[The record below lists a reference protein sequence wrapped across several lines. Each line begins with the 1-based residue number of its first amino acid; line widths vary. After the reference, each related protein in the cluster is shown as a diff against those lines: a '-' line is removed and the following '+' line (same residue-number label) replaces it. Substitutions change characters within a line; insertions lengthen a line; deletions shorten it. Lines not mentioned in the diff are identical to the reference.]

1 MLPGAWHEPNAVG
14 GSSSSSDKELTM
26 NVAALQ
32 TLDPEIGRTVVADG
46 IRTNVHDV
54 GEGNP
59 VLMIH
64 GSGPGVSA
72 WSNWRL
78 NLPVLAR
85 TMRVIAP
92 DCVGFGFTDRPDGIR
107 YNRETWLRHLLG
119 VMDECGVEQAD
130 VVGNSFGGGMALGL
144 AIHHPERVRRLV
156 LMGSVGIGFEL
167 TPGLDA
173 VWGYTPSLEKMRE
186 LLDVFAFDRGLV
198 TDELARVRFRA
209 ATRPGVA
216 EAFSSMFPAP
226 RQQWIEAL
234 SHDASDIARLRNPTL
249 ILHGREDRVIP
260 PSNAQRLFDLIP
272 EAELHMFG
280 RSGHWTQIEHKD
292 RFNALLAD
300 FLN

>member
-1 MLPGAWHEPNAVG
+1 
-14 GSSSSSDKELTM
+14 M

-46 IRTNVHDV
+46 IRTNIHDV

-167 TPGLDA
+167 TPGLEA

-186 LLDVFAFDRGLV
+186 LLDVFALRSRASDGRTRQGPLPGSHAAGRRRGFLLDVPRPAAAVDRGALPRRIRHRAAAEPDADPAWARGQGHPAFKRATPV
-198 TDELARVRFRA
+198 RPHSRSRAAHVRSIRALDSNRAQGPLQRAVGRFPELAC
-209 ATRPGVA
+209 
-216 EAFSSMFPAP
+216 
-226 RQQWIEAL
+226 
-234 SHDASDIARLRNPTL
+234 
-249 ILHGREDRVIP
+249 VIC
-260 PSNAQRLFDLIP
+260 L
-272 EAELHMFG
+272 
-280 RSGHWTQIEHKD
+280 
-292 RFNALLAD
+292 
-300 FLN
+300 